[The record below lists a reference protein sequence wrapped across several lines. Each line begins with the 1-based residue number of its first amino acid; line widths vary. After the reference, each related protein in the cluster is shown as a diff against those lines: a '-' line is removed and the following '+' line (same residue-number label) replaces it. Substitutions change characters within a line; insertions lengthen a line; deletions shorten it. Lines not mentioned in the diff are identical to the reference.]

1 MFGNLQMV
9 LWEAFVLLSHGVVVL
24 MSMQSVEILFVN
36 VLQHL
41 LIKMAFAKPVCIQNT
56 TLENIVSFD

>member
-9 LWEAFVLLSHGVVVL
+9 LWEAFVLLTHRVVVL
-24 MSMQSVEILFVN
+24 MSMQSVEILSVN

-41 LIKMAFAKPVCIQNT
+41 LIKMAFVKPVCIQNT